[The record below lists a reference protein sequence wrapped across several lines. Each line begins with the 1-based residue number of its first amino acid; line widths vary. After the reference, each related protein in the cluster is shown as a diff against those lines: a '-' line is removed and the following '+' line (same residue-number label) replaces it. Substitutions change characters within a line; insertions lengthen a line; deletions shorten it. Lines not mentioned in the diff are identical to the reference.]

1 MKKKIIFTIIV
12 ILMIAIIAY
21 LLIFNLN
28 KKVLLDNENQV
39 ELLSEMYKDFVLD
52 TNINEYNISLDDSAI
67 KNLITKE
74 YFDESSIDI
83 LKQVETSY
91 SDSKSDYI
99 LSLKYDY
106 NKKIIELTLKND
118 SGNMIRQKY
127 ILKIKNGKINYE
139 KYDNGFIMM
148 S

>member
-28 KKVLLDNENQV
+28 KKVLLDNKNQV

-52 TNINEYNISLDDSAI
+52 ININEYNISLDDSAI

-91 SDSKSDYI
+91 SDSKSNYI